1 MRTYNTFGKNY
12 STTSTRWR
20 LLHPKRLLWV
30 RLVLLTVI
38 GYKLLV
44 DPESVLQFNG
54 VLVLSSAMGL
64 PILMY
69 NEKSQVY
76 GLVGVLFIGMVV
88 SDVGPLLETNV
99 KYFETTVLL
108 RLIYS
113 LLLCV
118 YCYMSDYLPVCNS
131 AVFSYAF
138 IETWFGILQYNCLRE
153 EHYKRDEQK
162 RLELNE
168 LSDKYDRG
176 ELTKEDARKY
186 EKSLSEEEYK
196 KIMSEFKK

>member
-1 MRTYNTFGKNY
+1 MALV
-12 STTSTRWR
+12 TS
-20 LLHPKRLLWV
+20 KRLLWA
-30 RLVLLTVI
+30 RLVLLSVI